1 MADHVTDNT
10 ITPSEYIRMVS
21 LRAKHLKLGKT
32 PLIEWK
38 GAFDPIAIAKSEI
51 KQRVLPMAIVR
62 KIPDCT
68 SETGFRDE
76 IWNIKDLN
84 IRDF

>member
-1 MADHVTDNT
+1 MADKITDNT
-10 ITPSEYIRMVS
+10 LTPHEYVRLVGY
-21 LRAKHLKLGKT
+21 RADQLKMGGK
-32 PLIEWK
+32 PVIEWPFH
-38 GAFDPIAIAKSEI
+38 FDPIAIAKSEL
-51 KQRVLPMAIVR
+51 KQRVIPLNIIR

-76 IWNIKDLN
+76 IWDPNDMN